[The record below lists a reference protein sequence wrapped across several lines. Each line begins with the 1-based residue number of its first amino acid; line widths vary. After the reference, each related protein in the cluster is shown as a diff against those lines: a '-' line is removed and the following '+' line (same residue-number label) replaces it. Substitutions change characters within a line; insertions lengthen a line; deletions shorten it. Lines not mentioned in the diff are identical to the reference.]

1 MKAAQK
7 ILHECFLGVI
17 DFNEKAAIAAM
28 KKYAKFYHKKKL
40 SQMNHVYIDKDFLL
54 QQPLKSPAKSPTKPR
69 RSPAKAP
76 TKPRR
81 SPGEAPTV
89 KLYPHF

>member
-7 ILHECFLGVI
+7 ILHECFFGVI
-17 DFNEKAAIAAM
+17 GFNEKATIAAM

-40 SQMNHVYIDKDFLL
+40 AKMTHVVIDKDFLL
-54 QQPLKSPAKSPTKPR
+54 QQPR
-69 RSPAKAP
+69 RSPDEAP